1 MFSRSQTR
9 MRGMAD
15 GFYTEH
21 VSAGVLSEPSLDRV
35 RTREEEHVT
44 AELAC
49 AAPRRARQGRPVR
62 LHQAFEPPAR
72 SGPVNA
78 MHRES
83 DEEIAT
89 HGQAAQQESL
99 EGSRE
104 KDRAAR

>member
-1 MFSRSQTR
+1 
-9 MRGMAD
+9 MAD

-49 AAPRRARQGRPVR
+49 AAPRRARQGQPVR

-83 DEEIAT
+83 D
-89 HGQAAQQESL
+89 AAL
-99 EGSRE
+99 
-104 KDRAAR
+104 DRADSLDAGRVIDLDP

>member
-1 MFSRSQTR
+1 M
-9 MRGMAD
+9 
-15 GFYTEH
+15 
-21 VSAGVLSEPSLDRV
+21 SAGPLTSGIR
-35 RTREEEHVT
+35 
-44 AELAC
+44 
-49 AAPRRARQGRPVR
+49 
-62 LHQAFEPPAR
+62 PPAR
-72 SGPVNA
+72 SGPVYA

>member
-1 MFSRSQTR
+1 
-9 MRGMAD
+9 MAD
-15 GFYTEH
+15 GLYTEH

-49 AAPRRARQGRPVR
+49 AAPRRARQGQPVR
-62 LHQAFEPPAR
+62 LHQALEPPAR

-104 KDRAAR
+104 KDCAAR